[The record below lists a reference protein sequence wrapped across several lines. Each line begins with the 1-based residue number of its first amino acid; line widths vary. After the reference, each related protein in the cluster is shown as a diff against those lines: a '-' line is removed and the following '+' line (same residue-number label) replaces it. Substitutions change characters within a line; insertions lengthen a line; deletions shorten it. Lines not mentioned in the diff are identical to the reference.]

1 MSQNEV
7 SKAIF
12 NILEKELKNINKL
25 IPIDLLKGLEDKIAP
40 DLDKVIEKSGYVKK
54 SKYDSLNELANK
66 LEERIA
72 VLEKKLKL
80 R

>member
-25 IPIDLLKGLEDKIAP
+25 IPIDLLRNIEKKVAP
-40 DLDKVIEKSGYVKK
+40 DLDKIIEKSGYDKK
-54 SKYDSLNELANK
+54 SKYDSLNDVAQK
-66 LEERIA
+66 LEQRIT
-72 VLEKKLKL
+72 VLEKN
-80 R
+80 

>member
-25 IPIDLLKGLEDKIAP
+25 IPIDLLRS
-40 DLDKVIEKSGYVKK
+40 IEKKVAQEFINSIKDQY
-54 SKYDSLNELANK
+54 EQ
-66 LEERIA
+66 
-72 VLEKKLKL
+72 
-80 R
+80 

>member
-25 IPIDLLKGLEDKIAP
+25 IPIDLLRSIEKKVAP
-40 DLDKVIEKSGYVKK
+40 DLDKIIEKSGYVKK
-54 SKYDSLNELANK
+54 SKYDSLNDLAQK
-66 LEERIA
+66 LEQRIA

>member
-12 NILEKELKNINKL
+12 NILERELKNINKL
-25 IPIDLLKGLEDKIAP
+25 IPIDLLKDLEDKIAP
-40 DLDKVIEKSGYVKK
+40 DLDKVFERSGYVKK

-72 VLEKKLKL
+72 VLEKN
-80 R
+80 

>member
-1 MSQNEV
+1 MNQNEV

-25 IPIDLLKGLEDKIAP
+25 IPVDFLRNIEKKVAP
-40 DLDKVIEKSGYVKK
+40 DLDKIIEKSGYVKK
-54 SKYDSLNELANK
+54 SKYDSLNDLAQK

-72 VLEKKLKL
+72 VLEKN
-80 R
+80 

>member
-25 IPIDLLKGLEDKIAP
+25 IPVDLLKGLEDKIAP

-72 VLEKKLKL
+72 VLEKN
-80 R
+80 

>member
-1 MSQNEV
+1 MSQNEI

-72 VLEKKLKL
+72 VLEKN
-80 R
+80 

>member
-1 MSQNEV
+1 MSMSQNEV

-12 NILEKELKNINKL
+12 NILEKELKSINKL

-72 VLEKKLKL
+72 VLEKN
-80 R
+80 

>member
-12 NILEKELKNINKL
+12 NILEKELKSINKL

-72 VLEKKLKL
+72 VLEKN
-80 R
+80 

>member
-12 NILEKELKNINKL
+12 HILEKELKNINKL

-72 VLEKKLKL
+72 VLEKN
-80 R
+80 

>member
-25 IPIDLLKGLEDKIAP
+25 IPVDLLKGLEDKIAP
-40 DLDKVIEKSGYVKK
+40 DLDKVIKKSGYVKK

-72 VLEKKLKL
+72 VLEKN
-80 R
+80 